1 MQEQKWDELQD
12 RSLDRLDVAE
22 VIENGR
28 RDLIR
33 KLEAQSIIHSE
44 IEAMK
49 RDGKALS
56 LTDEELELLRA
67 FRQFKL
73 RMRRNGEVFRRQ
85 TQMPDG
91 VQVVDETAEIL
102 HPFEIA
108 E

>member
-1 MQEQKWDELQD
+1 
-12 RSLDRLDVAE
+12 
-22 VIENGR
+22 
-28 RDLIR
+28 
-33 KLEAQSIIHSE
+33 
-44 IEAMK
+44 MK

-56 LTDEELELLRA
+56 LTD
-67 FRQFKL
+67 
-73 RMRRNGEVFRRQ
+73 EVFRRQ